1 VEWDLIALCLVYD
14 RQTLQAS
21 HARGDGG
28 GDDFII
34 IIIKKRRAARLARAR
49 EVQRFLAN

>member
-1 VEWDLIALCLVYD
+1 MECNLIVLCLVYD

-49 EVQRFLAN
+49 EGQRFLAD